1 MTCTGANGGGISRL
15 SGTRAGMGDKGAL
28 YCLKDRQKPYKN
40 RYAVQ
45 VKCRSLWQGQCF
57 PKNPEKDAKKAVSQ
71 LKQPLV
77 CTDIMMAMKL

>member
-1 MTCTGANGGGISRL
+1 MQIPL
-15 SGTRAGMGDKGAL
+15 AGPM
-28 YCLKDRQKPYKN
+28 
-40 RYAVQ
+40 
-45 VKCRSLWQGQCF
+45 F